1 MNVAVYPGSFDP
13 CTNGHIDI
21 IERASK
27 IFDKVIVAVSK
38 NSSKNYAFTEEERV
52 EMLKKA
58 TAHLENVEVDCC
70 TGLLADY
77 VKSKNAKIIVKGL
90 RTNTDFEYEFQL
102 AHVNNHL
109 DGEIETLFMVTN
121 LKNSYLSS
129 SVVRELAVHGG
140 DISGLVPE
148 IIKEDIIKK
157 FK

>member
-1 MNVAVYPGSFDP
+1 MITAVYPGSFDP

-21 IERASK
+21 IKRASG

-38 NSSKNYAFTEEERV
+38 NSSKKNAFTEAERV
-52 EMLKKA
+52 DFLKRA
-58 TAHLENVEVDCC
+58 TADLKNVEIDCC

-77 VKSKNAKIIVKGL
+77 VSEKKAKVIIKGL

-109 DGEIETLFMVTN
+109 NEEIETLFMVTN

-129 SVVRELAVHGG
+129 SIVRELAVHGG

-148 IIKEDIIKK
+148 CIKEDIIKK
-157 FK
+157 LK

>member
-27 IFDKVIVAVSK
+27 VFDKVIVAVSR
-38 NSSKNYAFTEEERV
+38 NSEKMYAFSENERV

-58 TAHLENVEVDCC
+58 TAHIKNAEIDCC
-70 TGLLADY
+70 TGLLASY
-77 VKSKNAKIIVKGL
+77 VKSKNAKVIIKGL

-129 SVVRELAVHGG
+129 SIIRELAFHGG
-140 DISGLVPE
+140 EISGLVPE
-148 IIKEDIIKK
+148 CIKEDIIKK